1 MMPITSDRLIRI
13 LLDNVNA
20 VVIQLDVSLQIIDIN
35 GNVSLLF
42 SGSEESLKG
51 KSLHN
56 LSPDVF
62 DENFIS
68 KINEAIEQSSTITCT
83 TTLQIKSQHRW
94 LKWEITPLKTQDE
107 AADALLIGRDITEEH
122 QNEGRIKEQ
131 RNRLNA
137 IFESA
142 VDGIIAIDEN
152 GIIENINQAAI
163 RIFDYEKSEVIGRNI
178 AMLMPEPDHSSHQQY
193 IENYKSTGQAK
204 IIGIGREVEGRKK
217 NGAIFPMHLSISEA
231 VVGDQ
236 RIFTG
241 IVRDISAYK
250 RIQQDLEEN
259 KSRIDAI
266 INTAVDGIIT
276 INPQGIIEM
285 LNPAAAKMFEYHTEE
300 LIGHNISTLMPE
312 PYHSQHDEYMDNYQR
327 TGKRKIIGIGR
338 EVQGRTKSGEV
349 FPLHLSVSEVKLK
362 NRTIYTGIIRDI
374 TSEKEAKKK
383 LQKLNTE
390 LEERVQSRTKEL
402 AELVNKLE
410 GVNKTLQQE
419 VQDRIIAETAL
430 RKSQQLYQAISIN
443 YPNGTINVLDRN
455 LCYVFVQGKEL
466 YELGV
471 RSDALIG
478 TSILDRVPENIAS
491 TLKPTLLSVFKGESQ
506 TIEITHNNQT
516 YELNAVP
523 LIEKDGSTSQIL
535 VVENNI
541 TESKK
546 AEDEI
551 HKTLQKERQLNEL
564 KSRFVSM
571 ASHEFRTPLS
581 TILSSTS
588 LLDRYNQPEHE
599 EKRQKHLE
607 RIKSNVRNLTQI
619 LNDFLSLDKLEEG
632 HISAQYQVFDLKAL
646 CEEIIEEM
654 EGHIGYNQ
662 DINFSYTGQTDVHLD
677 KSLTQ
682 NILNN
687 LLSNAIK
694 YSEDTIGFNVECTDE
709 RININVSDKGIGI
722 PEEDQEN
729 MFERFFRARNVTNIQ
744 GTGLGLNIVSK
755 YVELLGGKIYFESKY
770 GEGTTFFIELP
781 LITHNNGT

>member
-1 MMPITSDRLIRI
+1 MKPITSDRLLDI
-13 LLDNVNA
+13 LLKNVNA
-20 VVIQLDVSLQIIDIN
+20 VAIQLDTSLQIQVIN
-35 GNVSLLF
+35 GNVSALF
-42 SGSEESLKG
+42 SLSEEKIIG
-51 KSLHN
+51 KSLH
-56 LSPDVF
+56 
-62 DENFIS
+62 EIS
-68 KINEAIEQSSTITCT
+68 ANSFGKDFLNHIHKAITEDSTITCT
-83 TTLQIKSQHRW
+83 THLANYHRW
-94 LKWEITPLKTQDE
+94 LKWDITPVKE
-107 AADALLIGRDITEEH
+107 HGEVSEILLLGRDITAEYQKE
-122 QNEGRIKEQ
+122 NRIKEQ

-152 GIIENINQAAI
+152 GIIENINQAAVHL
-163 RIFDYEKSEVIGRNI
+163 FGYDKTELIGRNVAI
-178 AMLMPEPDHSSHQQY
+178 LMPEPDHGHHQQY
-193 IENYKSTGQAK
+193 IENYKSTGKAQ
-204 IIGIGREVEGRKK
+204 IIGIGREVTGRKK
-217 NGAIFPMHLSISEA
+217 SGATFPMHLSISEA
-231 VVGDQ
+231 LVDDQ

-241 IVRDISAYK
+241 IVRDISEYK
-250 RIQQDLEEN
+250 RIQQDLQEN

-300 LIGHNISTLMPE
+300 LIGQNISTLMPE
-312 PYHSQHDEYMDNYQR
+312 PYHSQHDEYLDNYNR

-338 EVQGRTKSGEV
+338 EVQGLTKSGIV

-374 TSEKEAKKK
+374 TNEKEAKNK
-383 LQKLNTE
+383 LQKLNAE

-410 GVNKTLQQE
+410 GVNKTLKQE
-419 VQDRIIAETAL
+419 VQERMTAETAL
-430 RKSQQLYQAISIN
+430 RKSQQLYQAIAIN
-443 YPNGTINVLDRN
+443 YPNGTINVLDQN
-455 LCYVFVQGKEL
+455 LCYVFVQGKDL

-478 TSILDRVPENIAS
+478 TNILDRVPEKIAS
-491 TLKPTLLSVFKGESQ
+491 TLKPTLLRVFEGESQ
-506 TIEITHNNQT
+506 SVEITHNNQT

-523 LIEKDGSTSQIL
+523 LSEKDGSTSQIL

-541 TESKK
+541 TENKK

-551 HKTLQKERQLNEL
+551 HKALQKERQLNEL

-588 LLDRYNQPEHE
+588 LLSRYNKPEHE
-599 EKRQKHLE
+599 EKKQKHLE

-632 HISAQYQVFDLKAL
+632 YVTPKYQVFNLKAL
-646 CEEIIEEM
+646 SKEIIEEM

-662 DINFSYTGQTDVHLD
+662 HIDFRYTGQTDINLD
-677 KSLTQ
+677 KSLIQ

-694 YSEDTIGFNVECTDE
+694 YSEDTIEFTVQCTTE
-709 RININVSDKGIGI
+709 QLNISISDKGIGI
-722 PEEDQEN
+722 PEEDHEN

-755 YVELLGGKIYFESKY
+755 YVELLDGKIYFQSKY
-770 GEGTTFFIELP
+770 GEGTTFFVEVP
-781 LITHNNGT
+781 LTSKHDT